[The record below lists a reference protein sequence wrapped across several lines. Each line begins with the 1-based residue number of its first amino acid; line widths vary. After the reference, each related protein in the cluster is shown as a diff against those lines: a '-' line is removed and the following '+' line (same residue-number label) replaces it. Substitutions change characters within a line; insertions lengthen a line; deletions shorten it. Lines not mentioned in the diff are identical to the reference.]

1 MTANHS
7 PDCPARVSTRY
18 GCSCLLRQTS
28 STGPA
33 SSYPPPRVLPTSVA
47 PAGEGYGAPAD
58 SMLDGITRYTMLV
71 EVDYMGFG
79 AGIAAE
85 PNPDGGWINAA
96 DLPALLE
103 QARAD
108 AEQRVS
114 EAILLEYATNMP
126 TRTYEQG
133 QRDERERIDSAVM
146 PIIATLARHA
156 CTAEN
161 WEQTDALTRRSVTD
175 VKAAIR
181 AREEKPNG

>member
-1 MTANHS
+1 M
-7 PDCPARVSTRY
+7 
-18 GCSCLLRQTS
+18 
-28 STGPA
+28 
-33 SSYPPPRVLPTSVA
+33 SVND
-47 PAGEGYGAPAD
+47 PMMESKHHDP
-58 SMLDGITRYTMLV
+58 MLDGITRYTMLV

-133 QRDERERIDSAVM
+133 QRDEREACIALVETVAQSGAYIDYVEIDSV
-146 PIIATLARHA
+146 I
-156 CTAEN
+156 
-161 WEQTDALTRRSVTD
+161 
-175 VKAAIR
+175 AAIR
-181 AREEKPNG
+181 ARSDGGES

>member
-47 PAGEGYGAPAD
+47 PAGEDYGAPAD
-58 SMLDGITRYTMLV
+58 
-71 EVDYMGFG
+71 F
-79 AGIAAE
+79 
-85 PNPDGGWINAA
+85 
-96 DLPALLE
+96 PALLE

-133 QRDERERIDSAVM
+133 QRDERERIVAYLRDVTQHPSEEAG
-146 PIIATLARHA
+146 AWAYGF
-156 CTAEN
+156 AEVIEQN
-161 WEQTDALTRRSVTD
+161 WGRDE
-175 VKAAIR
+175 
-181 AREEKPNG
+181 

>member
-1 MTANHS
+1 M
-7 PDCPARVSTRY
+7 
-18 GCSCLLRQTS
+18 
-28 STGPA
+28 
-33 SSYPPPRVLPTSVA
+33 SVND
-47 PAGEGYGAPAD
+47 PMMESKHHDP
-58 SMLDGITRYTMLV
+58 MLDGITRYTMLV

-133 QRDERERIDSAVM
+133 QRDERER
-146 PIIATLARHA
+146 LL
-156 CTAEN
+156 
-161 WEQTDALTRRSVTD
+161 TDALWKRGQALFLTEGDVDRLRRLVQRDEREACIALVETVAQSGAYIDYVEIDSVI
-175 VKAAIR
+175 AAIR
-181 AREEKPNG
+181 ARSDGGES